1 MYYNKIG
8 DKMKRKNNKFKYI
21 VLIIIVFAILLGIS
35 SYTIDDNKELNFFE
49 KAIKD
54 STTFIQKIFYAPVK
68 FVKDELEV
76 FNEKQ
81 DLYEKYT
88 KLKEKVEKTDL
99 YYAQI
104 EELQKEVT
112 ELKSTLDL
120 NSTLSE
126 YSYVNATVVNRNV
139 GYWYNSFT
147 IDKGS
152 KNGVKEGDAVITNE
166 GLIGKIVNVS
176 NFSSTVK
183 LLTSD
188 EISNKISIK
197 ITSDDNKYYGLLVGY
212 DVNSNIYKIEGITDS
227 DKIKEGD
234 VVTTTGLTDYFPSGI
249 LIGHVSKVVKDEYDL
264 NSIIEVK
271 PSVSFNDVSI
281 VTVLNRKAEE

>member
-1 MYYNKIG
+1 
-8 DKMKRKNNKFKYI
+8 MKKKNNKLKI
-21 VLIIIVFAILLGIS
+21 IIIIIVLFAILFGLS
-35 SYTIDDNKELNFFE
+35 SYTVDDDKDLNFFE
-49 KAIKD
+49 KALKD
-54 STTFIQKIFYAPVK
+54 TSTFIQKIFSAPIN

-76 FNEKQ
+76 FNEKK

-120 NSTLSE
+120 NATLSE
-126 YSYVNATVVNRNV
+126 YTYVNATVVNRNI
-139 GYWYNSFT
+139 GYWYNSLT

-152 KNGVKEGDAVITNE
+152 KNGVKKGDAVITPS
-166 GLIGKIVNVS
+166 GLIGKITNVS

-188 EISNKISIK
+188 EVSGKISIK
-197 ITSDDNKYYGLLVGY
+197 IKSNEEYLYGLLIGY
-212 DVNSNIYKIEGITDS
+212 DSEYKIYKVEGITNS
-227 DKIKEGD
+227 NNIKI
-234 VVTTTGLTDYFPSGI
+234 TLNGI
-249 LIGHVSKVVKDEYDL
+249 HQQCYALSL
-264 NSIIEVK
+264 FII
-271 PSVSFNDVSI
+271 SHQ
-281 VTVLNRKAEE
+281 

>member
-1 MYYNKIG
+1 
-8 DKMKRKNNKFKYI
+8 MKRKNNKLKY
-21 VLIIIVFAILLGIS
+21 IIIVIVSFALLLGIS
-35 SYTIDDNKELNFFE
+35 SYTIDDDKDLNFFE

-54 STTFIQKIFYAPVK
+54 TTTFIQKIFYAPIK
-68 FVKDELEV
+68 FVSNELEV
-76 FNEKQ
+76 FNEKK
-81 DLYEKYT
+81 DLYKKYT

-120 NSTLSE
+120 NATLSE
-126 YSYVNATVVNRNV
+126 YTYINATVVNRNI
-139 GYWYNSFT
+139 GYWYNNLT

-152 KNGVKEGDAVITNE
+152 KNGVKKGDAVITNS
-166 GLIGKIVNVS
+166 GLIGKITNVS

-197 ITSDDNKYYGLLVGY
+197 INSDDEYLYGLMIGY
-212 DVNSNIYKIEGITDS
+212 DKEYNIYKIEGITNS
-227 DKIKEGD
+227 DKIEEGD
-234 VVTTTGLTDYFPSGI
+234 LVTTTGLTDYFPSGI
-249 LIGHVSKVVKDEYDL
+249 IIGKVSKVVKDEYDL
-264 NSIIEVK
+264 DSVVEVI
-271 PSVSFNDVSI
+271 PSVNFEDISI

>member
-1 MYYNKIG
+1 
-8 DKMKRKNNKFKYI
+8 MKRKNNKLKY
-21 VLIIIVFAILLGIS
+21 IIIVIVSFALLLGIS
-35 SYTIDDNKELNFFE
+35 SYTIDDDKDLNFFE

-54 STTFIQKIFYAPVK
+54 TTTFIQKIFYAPIK
-68 FVKDELEV
+68 FVSNELEV
-76 FNEKQ
+76 FNEKK
-81 DLYEKYT
+81 DLYKKYT

-104 EELQKEVT
+104 EELHKEVT

-120 NSTLSE
+120 NATLSE
-126 YSYVNATVVNRNV
+126 YTYINATVVNRNI
-139 GYWYNSFT
+139 GYWYNNLT

-152 KNGVKEGDAVITNE
+152 KNGVKKGDAVITNS
-166 GLIGKIVNVS
+166 GLIGKITNVS

-197 ITSDDNKYYGLLVGY
+197 INSDDEYLYGLMIGY
-212 DVNSNIYKIEGITDS
+212 DKEYNIYKIEGITNS
-227 DKIKEGD
+227 DKIEEGD
-234 VVTTTGLTDYFPSGI
+234 LVTTTGLTDYFPSGI
-249 LIGHVSKVVKDEYDL
+249 IIGKVSKVVKDEYDL
-264 NSIIEVK
+264 DSVVEVI
-271 PSVSFNDVSI
+271 PSVNFEDISI

>member
-1 MYYNKIG
+1 
-8 DKMKRKNNKFKYI
+8 MKRKNNKLKY
-21 VLIIIVFAILLGIS
+21 IIIVIVSFALLLGIS
-35 SYTIDDNKELNFFE
+35 SYTIDDDKDLNFFE

-54 STTFIQKIFYAPVK
+54 TTTFIQKIFYAPIK
-68 FVKDELEV
+68 FVSNELEV
-76 FNEKQ
+76 FNEKK
-81 DLYEKYT
+81 DLYKKYT

-120 NSTLSE
+120 NATLSE
-126 YSYVNATVVNRNV
+126 YTYINATVVNRNI
-139 GYWYNSFT
+139 GYWYNNLT

-152 KNGVKEGDAVITNE
+152 KNGVKKGDAVITNS
-166 GLIGKIVNVS
+166 GLIGKITNVS

-197 ITSDDNKYYGLLVGY
+197 IDSYDEYLYGLMVGY
-212 DVNSNIYKIEGITDS
+212 DKEYNIYKIEGITNS
-227 DKIKEGD
+227 DKIEEGD
-234 VVTTTGLTDYFPSGI
+234 LVTTTGLTDYFPSGI
-249 LIGHVSKVVKDEYDL
+249 IIGKVSKVVKDEYDL
-264 NSIIEVK
+264 DSVVEVI
-271 PSVSFNDVSI
+271 PSVNFEDISI

>member
-1 MYYNKIG
+1 M
-8 DKMKRKNNKFKYI
+8 
-21 VLIIIVFAILLGIS
+21 AITAHSL
-35 SYTIDDNKELNFFE
+35 DEEKELNFFE
-49 KAIKD
+49 KTIKD
-54 STTFIQKIFYAPVK
+54 SVTFVEKILYAPIG
-68 FVKDELEV
+68 FVK
-76 FNEKQ
+76 EKIEMFSETK
-81 DLYEKYT
+81 DLYKKYT

-112 ELKSTLDL
+112 ELKSTLEL

-139 GYWYNSFT
+139 GYWYNTFV

-152 KNGVKEGDAVITNE
+152 KNGVKEGDAVITNK
-166 GLIGKIVNVS
+166 GLIGKIINVS

-197 ITSDDNKYYGLLVGY
+197 ISSDDDNHYGLLIGY
-212 DVNSNIYKIEGITDS
+212 DVNNNTYKIEGITNS
-227 DKIKEGD
+227 DQIDEGD
-234 VVTTTGLTDYFPSGI
+234 MVTTTGLTDYFPSGI
-249 LIGHVSKVVKDEYDL
+249 LIGYVSKVIKDEYDL
-264 NSIIEVK
+264 NSIIEVT
-271 PSVSFNDVSI
+271 PSVNFNNVSI
-281 VTVLNRKAEE
+281 VTILNRKAEE

>member
-1 MYYNKIG
+1 
-8 DKMKRKNNKFKYI
+8 MKRKNINMKFFVI
-21 VLIIIVFAILLGIS
+21 GIIILFVILMAITAHSL
-35 SYTIDDNKELNFFE
+35 DDKKELNFFE
-49 KAIKD
+49 KTIKD
-54 STTFIQKIFYAPVK
+54 SVTFVEKILYAPIG
-68 FVKDELEV
+68 FVK
-76 FNEKQ
+76 EKIEMFSETK
-81 DLYEKYT
+81 DLYKKYT

-112 ELKSTLDL
+112 ELKSTLEL
-120 NSTLSE
+120 NATLSE

-139 GYWYNSFT
+139 GYWYNTFV

-152 KNGVKEGDAVITNE
+152 KNGVKEGDAVITNK
-166 GLIGKIVNVS
+166 GLIGKIINVS

-197 ITSDDNKYYGLLVGY
+197 ISSDDDKHYGLLIGY
-212 DVNSNIYKIEGITDS
+212 DVNNNTYKIEGITNS
-227 DKIKEGD
+227 DEIEKGD
-234 VVTTTGLTDYFPSGI
+234 MVTTTGLTDYFPSGI
-249 LIGHVSKVVKDEYDL
+249 LIGFVSKVVKDEYDL
-264 NSIIEVK
+264 NSIIEVT
-271 PSVSFNDVSI
+271 PSVNFNDVSI

>member
-1 MYYNKIG
+1 
-8 DKMKRKNNKFKYI
+8 MKRKNINMKFFII
-21 VLIIIVFAILLGIS
+21 VIIILFVILMAITAHSL
-35 SYTIDDNKELNFFE
+35 DDSKELNFFE
-49 KAIKD
+49 KTIKD
-54 STTFIQKIFYAPVK
+54 SVTFVEKILYAPIGFIK
-68 FVKDELEV
+68 
-76 FNEKQ
+76 EKVEMFSETK
-81 DLYEKYT
+81 DLYKKYT

-112 ELKSTLDL
+112 ELKSTLEL

-139 GYWYNSFT
+139 GYWYNTFV

-152 KNGVKEGDAVITNE
+152 KNGVKEGDAVITNK
-166 GLIGKIVNVS
+166 GLIGKIINVS

-197 ITSDDNKYYGLLVGY
+197 ISSDDNHYGLLIGY
-212 DVNSNIYKIEGITDS
+212 DVNNNTYKIEGITNSNEID
-227 DKIKEGD
+227 EGD
-234 VVTTTGLTDYFPSGI
+234 MVTTTGLTDYFPSGI
-249 LIGHVSKVVKDEYDL
+249 LIGHVSKIVKDEYDL
-264 NSIIEVK
+264 NSIIEVT
-271 PSVSFNDVSI
+271 PSVNFNDVSI